1 MKILNNQ
8 YIPRAIMPQ
17 IKNRLKP
24 GRIAIIYGPR
34 RIGKTTLLSEF
45 LKSYKGKYKL
55 YNGEDLETQKIFNSQ
70 SIAKY
75 QSLLKGLDL
84 LVIDE
89 AQNIEEIGLNLKIIV
104 DNITNLNIIASG
116 SSSFN
121 LAKQIGEP
129 LTGRK
134 WTYTLFPIS
143 QLELNE
149 FEDIIESNSL
159 LEERL
164 IYGSYPEV
172 ITSKNYSEKKDILK
186 EIISSYLFKDIL
198 ELEGF
203 RYKKKI
209 PDLLTLLAFQVG
221 REVSL
226 NELANNLNITKETVR
241 TYLNLLEEVFV
252 IYNLRGFSRNL
263 RKEITKTSKYYFY
276 DNGIRNAI
284 IGQFNALDKRNDIGE
299 LWENY
304 VIAERIKKQ
313 KYKGIFSNNYFWR
326 TYEQKEIDWIEER
339 EGKLFAYE
347 MKWSNTKT
355 KPPKDFINTYKNSE
369 FHTINKENYLEFIT

>member
-24 GRIAIIYGPR
+24 GRIAVIYGPR
-34 RIGKTTLLSEF
+34 RVGKTTLLNKF
-45 LKSYKGKYKL
+45 LEDYKGKYKL
-55 YNGEDLETQKIFNSQ
+55 YNGEDLETQKFFNSQ
-70 SIAKY
+70 SVAKY
-75 QSLLKGLDL
+75 QSLLKGLSL

-89 AQNIEEIGLNLKIIV
+89 AQKIENIELNLKIIV
-104 DNITNLNIIASG
+104 DSITDLNIIASG

-121 LAKQIGEP
+121 LARQVGEP

-149 FEDIIESNSL
+149 LEDIIESRSL

-172 ITSKNYSEKKDILK
+172 ITSKNYNEKKDILK

-221 REVSL
+221 QEVSL
-226 NELANNLNITKETVR
+226 NELANNLNIAKETVR
-241 TYLNLLEEVFV
+241 TYLDLLEEVFV
-252 IYNLRGFSRNL
+252 IYNVRGFSRNL

-284 IGQFNALDKRNDIGE
+284 IGQFNATDKRNDIGE

-304 VIAERIKKQ
+304 IITERIKKQ
-313 KYKGIFSNNYFWR
+313 EYKGILSNNYFWR

-347 MKWSNTKT
+347 IKWSDAKV

-369 FHTINKENYLEFIT
+369 FRTINKENYLEFIT

>member
-24 GRIAIIYGPR
+24 GRIAVIYGPR
-34 RIGKTTLLSEF
+34 RVGKTTLLNKF
-45 LKSYKGKYKL
+45 LEDYKGKYKL
-55 YNGEDLETQKIFNSQ
+55 YNGEDLETQKFFNSQ
-70 SIAKY
+70 SVAKY
-75 QSLLKGLDL
+75 QSLLKGLSL

-89 AQNIEEIGLNLKIIV
+89 AQKIENIGLNLKIIV
-104 DNITNLNIIASG
+104 DSITDLNIIASG

-121 LAKQIGEP
+121 LARQVGEP

-149 FEDIIESNSL
+149 LEDIIESRSL

-172 ITSKNYSEKKDILK
+172 ITSKNYNEKKDILK

-221 REVSL
+221 QEVSL
-226 NELANNLNITKETVR
+226 NELANNLNIAKETVR
-241 TYLNLLEEVFV
+241 TYLDLLEEVFV
-252 IYNLRGFSRNL
+252 IYNVRGFSRNL

-284 IGQFNALDKRNDIGE
+284 IGQFNATDKRNDIGE

-304 VIAERIKKQ
+304 IITERIKKQ
-313 KYKGIFSNNYFWR
+313 EYKGILSNNYFWR

-347 MKWSNTKT
+347 IKWSDAKV

-369 FHTINKENYLEFIT
+369 FRTINKENYLEFIT